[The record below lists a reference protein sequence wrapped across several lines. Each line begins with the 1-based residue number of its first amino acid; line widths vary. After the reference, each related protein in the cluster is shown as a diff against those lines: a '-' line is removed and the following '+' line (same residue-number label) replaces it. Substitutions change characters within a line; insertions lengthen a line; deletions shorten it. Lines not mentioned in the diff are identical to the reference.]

1 MHSRRSAFAAA
12 ALAAITCASAGAYPS
27 TLTLKLHAEN
37 RRGETGTA
45 TLTQVS
51 GGVNVVVR
59 MVGAGTGAQPIH
71 IHEGTCGNLNPAP
84 KYPLH
89 DVVNGGSATT
99 VPGITLAGLLKG
111 TYAINVHDAR
121 NDLKTYIACA
131 NIAMP
136 KTM

>member
-1 MHSRRSAFAAA
+1 MFSLRTALAAT
-12 ALAAITCASAGAYPS
+12 ALAAITCASVGAYPS

-45 TLTQVS
+45 TL
-51 GGVNVVVR
+51 R
-59 MVGAGTGAQPIH
+59 MHGAGTGAQPIH

-99 VPGITLAGLLKG
+99 VSGITLAELLKG

-121 NDLKTYIACA
+121 NDLKSYVACA
-131 NIAMP
+131 NIALP
-136 KTM
+136 KTN